1 MIGTSLKGSLAGD
14 EVTVQSWCGMS
25 SNPAPIEDPL
35 SISPCEAER
44 PIPSPVGAHRE
55 GMSKYEA
62 SLAMSFR
69 ALRFGMT

>member
-14 EVTVQSWCGMS
+14 EVTVQSWCAMS

-44 PIPSPVGAHRE
+44 RIPSPVGAHRR
-55 GMSKYEA
+55 MSKYG
-62 SLAMSFR
+62 SLAMSLR